1 MSITTLSSLRAVYLQ
16 HIEFMSGCCPYL
28 QQRPGGLLPQLH
40 PDGYVVNLWRWRAE
54 VLVLQTGAQEVRAA
68 GFQETDLGGVVKTR
82 FVPGTERRRLSA

>member
-1 MSITTLSSLRAVYLQ
+1 MFT
-16 HIEFMSGCCPYL
+16 SGCCPYL

-54 VLVLQTGAQEVRAA
+54 VLVLQTGVQEVLAA